1 MIFRVYFTHSN
12 KPNESKAYWEYEY
25 KDVTI
30 KSPVF
35 GGRKEAISHLKK
47 SIYKAEEIP
56 SLNESEELF
65 LCVKTEQINNN
76 WQWSVY
82 STMNSG
88 VTLIES
94 KSSFNSKDDALSDVR
109 HFINRAI
116 DSPITD
122 SAGVLIP
129 NIAFGKDF
137 SEKFDIGDSHPSSE
151 IKF

>member
-1 MIFRVYFTHSN
+1 MTFRVYFTHSN
-12 KPNESKAYWEYEY
+12 KPNESKSYWEYKY

-35 GGRKEAISHLKK
+35 DDRKKAISHLKE
-47 SIYKAEEIP
+47 SIYKSEKIP
-56 SLNESEELF
+56 SFNETEGLF
-65 LCVKTEQINNN
+65 LCVKIEPIDNK

-82 STMNSG
+82 STMNSDIALVENKG
-88 VTLIES
+88 
-94 KSSFNSKDDALSDVR
+94 SFNSKDEALSDVT

-116 DSPITD
+116 NSPITD

-137 SEKFDIGDSHPSSE
+137 SEKFNIGDTHPSSE
-151 IKF
+151 MKF